1 MGKRGPKPGTGGRP
15 KQTIDK
21 KFSNKAA
28 LMKGDKAELNT
39 ICLVDNKTALSIYNN
54 TIDWLK
60 GLNCYED
67 VPNHLIEEYALCKA
81 RWLECELEIQRSGL
95 TAEHPTTKKPTKS
108 FYTEISMNYLKKA
121 DIAYNAIV
129 EIIRLKSPLSAAV
142 KDIDPM
148 ENLLNETKV

>member
-39 ICLVDNKTALSIYNN
+39 ICLVDNKPALSIYNN
-54 TIDWLK
+54 TIEWLK

-81 RWLECELEIQRSGL
+81 RQSK
-95 TAEHPTTKKPTKS
+95 HKNQ
-108 FYTEISMNYLKKA
+108 F
-121 DIAYNAIV
+121 
-129 EIIRLKSPLSAAV
+129 
-142 KDIDPM
+142 
-148 ENLLNETKV
+148 

>member
-21 KFSNKAA
+21 KFSNKEA

-54 TIDWLK
+54 TIEWLK

-81 RWLECELEIQRSGL
+81 RWLECELEIQLRNRQS
-95 TAEHPTTKKPTKS
+95 H
-108 FYTEISMNYLKKA
+108 FI
-121 DIAYNAIV
+121 
-129 EIIRLKSPLSAAV
+129 LKSV
-142 KDIDPM
+142 
-148 ENLLNETKV
+148 

>member
-54 TIDWLK
+54 TIEWLK

-67 VPNHLIEEYALCKA
+67 VPRSEERRVGKECTSWCRS
-81 RWLECELEIQRSGL
+81 RW
-95 TAEHPTTKKPTKS
+95 
-108 FYTEISMNYLKKA
+108 
-121 DIAYNAIV
+121 
-129 EIIRLKSPLSAAV
+129 SPYH
-142 KDIDPM
+142 
-148 ENLLNETKV
+148 